1 MNPRLLSGPTFATDL
16 IETSVD
22 ALKNANIQIEEL
34 KPSSFSHLPI
44 SNLLV
49 FNGPFYFSF
58 GMKGSNK
65 KKVLDSPILRTLT
78 IAAVPEPNQTESI
91 NEPMLDLPALQ
102 VEREMPD
109 AAPPTDSEEP
119 KMSGPDAEQP
129 KMSRTDSKQPNFTG
143 DETPNFPI
151 SDPRNPLTD
160 LPVRPVEAHADPD
173 VETSKFT
180 VSDPQNAKTD
190 ASQVQSHV
198 DPDGS
203 DSVENVAVPVSEA
216 LADFFRKTNR

>member
-91 NEPMLDLPALQ
+91 NEPMLDLPALP
-102 VEREMPD
+102 V
-109 AAPPTDSEEP
+109 EEP

-151 SDPRNPLTD
+151 SDPRKPLTD